1 MIFSILLVVL
11 CSDSFLN
18 NWYHEAAQEDIPT
31 NLKYLF
37 DYNKLV
43 INVII
48 IIISQY

>member
-11 CSDSFLN
+11 YSDSFLN
-18 NWYHEAAQEDIPT
+18 NWYHEATQDIPT
-31 NLKYLF
+31 KLKYLF

-48 IIISQY
+48 IIISWQ